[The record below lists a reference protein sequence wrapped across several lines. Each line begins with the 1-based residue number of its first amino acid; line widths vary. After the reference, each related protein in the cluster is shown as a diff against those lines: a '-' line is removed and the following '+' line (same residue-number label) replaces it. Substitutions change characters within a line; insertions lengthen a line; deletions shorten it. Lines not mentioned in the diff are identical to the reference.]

1 MMKKLS
7 LFLLLSVVMFMSSC
21 SDDDKAQ
28 VTLNFDS
35 LLSSSESEMDYNG
48 GEKVDTYYSATT
60 FTDPQNLVTFTNY
73 YASWGFGGGFTYTN
87 KSFEDSTNYTNLSS
101 VPGKG
106 VNGQTY
112 LTVSLSNT
120 ATMTIK
126 NSSLYRF
133 KELYVTN
140 SSYAYCVMRDGNTQ
154 SATPFGAD
162 DWFKLT
168 IYNADKSASIDV
180 MLAEGTNFLSTWKLI
195 DLSPLG
201 DTDELQFEMSS
212 TQNNSWGMTTPNY
225 FCMDGI
231 TLIEK

>member
-1 MMKKLS
+1 
-7 LFLLLSVVMFMSSC
+7 
-21 SDDDKAQ
+21 

-48 GEKVDTYYSATT
+48 GESYGTWGYMSTT
-60 FTDPQNLVTFTNY
+60 FTDPQGLVTFSNY
-73 YASWGFGGGFTYTN
+73 YHPSWGFGGGFTYTN
-87 KSFEDSTNYTNLSS
+87 KTDVTTPGYTNLSAITA
-101 VPGKG
+101 KG
-106 VNGQTY
+106 VNGSTY
-112 LTVSLSNT
+112 LTVSLSNP

-133 KELYVTN
+133 KELYITN
-140 SSYAYCVMRDGNTQ
+140 SVYAYLAMEQGDGMSQDVLNADGTYT
-154 SATPFGAD
+154 STPFGAD

-180 MLAEGTNFLSTWKLI
+180 MLGEGTNLLSTWKLI

-201 DTDELQFEMSS
+201 DTDELQFELSS
-212 TQNNSWGMTTPNY
+212 TKSNAYGMTTPNY